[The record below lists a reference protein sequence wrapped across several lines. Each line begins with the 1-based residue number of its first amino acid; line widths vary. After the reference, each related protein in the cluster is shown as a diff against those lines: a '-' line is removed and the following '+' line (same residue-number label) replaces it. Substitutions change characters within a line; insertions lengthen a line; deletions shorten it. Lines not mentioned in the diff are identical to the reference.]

1 MSVTFKTKDGASVT
15 VDEEEINTFNAS
27 LFGSFIVPS
36 EKEAYGEATLI
47 W

>member
-15 VDEEEINTFNAS
+15 VDVEEISAFKAS
-27 LFGSFIVPS
+27 LLGSFIVPS